1 MKGRRVFSLAQREVV
16 LSLLEGE
23 QLEDTHKP
31 IPRSSIQARPELNRL
46 LLLAMEM
53 TISTADGQVEMLIE
67 KTRKFLLLDMDVRW
81 GFKWFRFRM
90 MFMLVLSLFDQN
102 MSFSS
107 SLNGEG
113 LALLRLRERV
123 VSDPFG
129 GLSNWKEND
138 GDINPCSW
146 FGVECSDGNVVILNL
161 KDLRLVGSLGPEVG
175 KLRIL
180 RNNSFSGS
188 IPNEIGELKE
198 LEVLDLGYNNFS
210 GPFPPD
216 LGNNLSL
223 TKLLLDNNE
232 FLGSLPPELHGVKML
247 SELQV
252 DENQLTNIAAV
263 RPSCKSR
270 DFPQNN
276 AQPRDIALWRR
287 LQQLVDL
294 SKAHKAKR
302 RASRP
307 SIPPTV
313 ATNPL
318 SSPSMSPSP
327 SPLSPF
333 ISPLGSPFLSPSP
346 SPSNNFLTPSS
357 SPSPSPALAPTPALP
372 LPVDPPVYISKP
384 PQSHTGPTDSPASTP
399 SQIEDESKVVT
410 VKPWATGL
418 SGQLQKAFVTGVPKL
433 KRSELEAA
441 CEDFSNIIGTFS
453 DGTVYKGTLSSG
465 VEIAV
470 TSTAVASC
478 EDWSRNLET
487 QFRNKIDA
495 LSKVNHKNFVNL
507 IGYCEENVPFTRMMV
522 FEYAPNGTLFEHLH
536 IREAEHLDWGMR
548 LRIAM
553 GIVYCLEHMHQ
564 LTPPI
569 AHRNLQSCS
578 VYLTED
584 YAAKISD
591 FSFLN
596 NATASKVGS
605 DTMEVL
611 ESQPVDA
618 ESNVY
623 SFGVILFEMIT
634 GRIPYSVDNG
644 SAADW
649 ASDYLK
655 GDQPLKEMVDPTLKF
670 FKEDELKGLFE
681 VIKTCVNPDPKER
694 PTMRE
699 IAAKLKEITAVGPD
713 GATPKL
719 SPLWWAELEILS
731 TEAS

>member
-1 MKGRRVFSLAQREVV
+1 
-16 LSLLEGE
+16 
-23 QLEDTHKP
+23 
-31 IPRSSIQARPELNRL
+31 
-46 LLLAMEM
+46 
-53 TISTADGQVEMLIE
+53 
-67 KTRKFLLLDMDVRW
+67 MDVRW
-81 GFKWFRFRM
+81 GFKRFKFRM
-90 MFMLVLSLFDQN
+90 MFMLFLSLFDQN
-102 MSFSS
+102 MSISS
-107 SLNGEG
+107 TLSSEG
-113 LALLRLRERV
+113 LALLRFRERV
-123 VSDPFG
+123 ITDPFG

-138 GDINPCSW
+138 GEFDPCSW
-146 FGVECSDGNVVILNL
+146 FGVECCDGNVVILNL

-175 KLRIL
+175 KLRYLKSIIL

-188 IPNEIGELKE
+188 IPKEIGELKE

-232 FLGSLPPELHGVKML
+232 FLGSLPPELYDVKML
-247 SELQV
+247 SEFQD
-252 DENQLTNIAAV
+252 DENQLTKIAAV
-263 RPSCKSR
+263 RSSCKSR
-270 DFPQNN
+270 DFPRNN
-276 AQPRDIALWRR
+276 AQPRDVALWRR
-287 LQQLVDL
+287 LQQLVDF
-294 SKAHKAKR
+294 SKARKAKR
-302 RASRP
+302 RAPRRSV
-307 SIPPTV
+307 PPTV
-313 ATNPL
+313 ASNHL
-318 SSPSMSPSP
+318 SSPSLSPSP

-346 SPSNNFLTPSS
+346 SPSPYPSNNVLTPLS
-357 SPSPSPALAPTPALP
+357 SPLPALAPTPALP
-372 LPVDPPVYISKP
+372 LPVDPPVYISEP
-384 PQSHTGPTDSPASTP
+384 PQSHSAPTDSPASTP
-399 SQIEDESKVVT
+399 SQIEDERSDSEHHMVLILIASIGGSLFVLVLVLGIFLFRSSKVVT

-470 TSTAVASC
+470 TSTAVASR
-478 EDWSRNLET
+478 EDWSRDLET

-596 NATASKVGS
+596 NATAAKAGS
-605 DTMEVL
+605 ATMEIL
-611 ESQPVDA
+611 ESHPADA

-644 SAADW
+644 SVADW
-649 ASDYLK
+649 ASDYMK

-670 FKEDELKGLFE
+670 FKEDELEGLFE

-694 PTMRE
+694 PTIRE
-699 IAAKLKEITAVGPD
+699 IAAKLKEITAVGPE

>member
-1 MKGRRVFSLAQREVV
+1 
-16 LSLLEGE
+16 
-23 QLEDTHKP
+23 
-31 IPRSSIQARPELNRL
+31 
-46 LLLAMEM
+46 
-53 TISTADGQVEMLIE
+53 
-67 KTRKFLLLDMDVRW
+67 MDVRW
-81 GFKWFRFRM
+81 GFKRFKFRM
-90 MFMLVLSLFDQN
+90 MFMLVLSLFDHN

-107 SLNGEG
+107 SLNTEG

-123 VSDPFG
+123 VSD
-129 GLSNWKEND
+129 
-138 GDINPCSW
+138 
-146 FGVECSDGNVVILNL
+146 
-161 KDLRLVGSLGPEVG
+161 
-175 KLRIL
+175 
-180 RNNSFSGS
+180 
-188 IPNEIGELKE
+188 
-198 LEVLDLGYNNFS
+198 
-210 GPFPPD
+210 
-216 LGNNLSL
+216 
-223 TKLLLDNNE
+223 
-232 FLGSLPPELHGVKML
+232 H
-247 SELQV
+247 
-252 DENQLTNIAAV
+252 A
-263 RPSCKSR
+263 RPSSKSR
-270 DFPQNN
+270 DFPRNK
-276 AQPRDIALWRR
+276 AQLSNVALGRR

-294 SKAHKAKR
+294 SKAHKANR
-302 RASRP
+302 RGTRS
-307 SIPPTV
+307 SVPPTV
-313 ATNPL
+313 AANHL
-318 SSPSMSPSP
+318 SSP
-327 SPLSPF
+327 
-333 ISPLGSPFLSPSP
+333 SPSP

-357 SPSPSPALAPTPALP
+357 PPELALAPALP
-372 LPVDPPVYISKP
+372 LPVDPP
-384 PQSHTGPTDSPASTP
+384 QSHSAPTP
-399 SQIEDESKVVT
+399 SQIGDESSDSKHHMVLILIASTGVSLFVLVLILGIFLFQSSKVVT
-410 VKPWATGL
+410 VKPWVTGL

-470 TSTAVASC
+470 TSTAVASR
-478 EDWSRNLET
+478 EDWSKNLET
-487 QFRNKIDA
+487 QFRNKIDTS
-495 LSKVNHKNFVNL
+495 SKVNHKNFVNL

-553 GIVYCLEHMHQ
+553 GIAYCLEHMHQ

-596 NATASKVGS
+596 NATAAKVGS
-605 DTMEVL
+605 GTMELL

-644 SAADW
+644 SVADW
-649 ASDYLK
+649 ASDYLRR
-655 GDQPLKEMVDPTLKF
+655 DQRPLKEMVDPTLKKF
-670 FKEDELKGLFE
+670 QQDEVESLFE
-681 VIKTCVNPDPKER
+681 VIKTCANPDPKER

-699 IAAKLKEITAVGPD
+699 VAGKLKEITAVGPD
-713 GATPKL
+713 GATPKV